1 MKITDIIVNNIEY
14 NVLEISII
22 KHNMKNPSIRTDR
35 NNNSFKSLKNNI
47 KTNGLISPIVVD
59 RNYNLIDGHRRLNAL
74 KDLGHKLVPVNINKA
89 VNPKNYGKVFKAAN
103 HDTMKITATQE
114 TEMYLN
120 GATEISSKVLSSIK
134 ALEKIGG
141 RAIIR
146 RIAIERKAPGTFV
159 SGVRMYCKHVNDH
172 TLKAQKDVLYWM
184 FNVDTCYKLKA
195 CIHSCVDAKLI
206 RDCIKNRKKLVFDW
220 FKK

>member
-1 MKITDIIVNNIEY
+1 MNITDIIVNNIEY
-14 NVLEISII
+14 DVLEISSI

-74 KDLGHKLVPVNINKA
+74 KDLGHKLIPSNINRT
-89 VNPKNYGKVFKAAN
+89 VDPKNYGKIFKAAN
-103 HDTMKITATQE
+103 HDTMKVTATQE

-120 GATEISSKVLSSIK
+120 GATNISSKVLSCIN

-141 RAIIR
+141 RAVIHQELEC
-146 RIAIERKAPGTFV
+146 IAN
-159 SGVRMYCKHVNDH
+159 M
-172 TLKAQKDVLYWM
+172 
-184 FNVDTCYKLKA
+184 
-195 CIHSCVDAKLI
+195 
-206 RDCIKNRKKLVFDW
+206 
-220 FKK
+220 